1 MPETTQRLAT
11 EKEAREVAERARQA
25 EWTQPSFLQELFLGR
40 FRLDLVQPYP
50 ADDPDEAARAKPFL
64 DGLRELLNDVDS
76 DEIDRTGV
84 IPASVMQGLRDL
96 GAFGIKIPTEYG
108 GLGLGQVSYIRAL
121 ALVASKDAS
130 INTWLSA
137 HQSIGVPQP
146 LKMLGTPEQKQRFLP
161 RLAKGAV
168 SAFAL
173 TEADAGSDPAN
184 MRTSA
189 TPTEDGT
196 AFLLNGEKLWCTNGP
211 DAELMVVMALTPG
224 KSKDGKPGRKQI
236 TAFIVDARS
245 PGIEVVNRCEFMG
258 LKAISNGVIR
268 FTNVRVPHEN
278 VLSAEG
284 SGLKLALMT
293 LNTGRLTLAATAVG
307 VSKAMLRMSREWA
320 NERVQWGQPIGKHE
334 AIAHKLARMAAS
346 TFAMEAMAELVSAWV
361 DRGGYDIRLEAAM
374 TKTYCTEAGWQ
385 IVDDALQIR
394 GGSGYETAASLAAR
408 GQKPMPI
415 ERAMRDFRIFRIFE
429 GSSEITHLAA
439 AREAVDY
446 HMKTAFD
453 VINPKATREQ
463 RKAAFLRSA
472 RFYPAWYASRFL
484 NRGRFN
490 SYSEFGPLAGHV
502 QYIERASAKLGREIF
517 HAMVKLGAQL
527 ERRQLVLFRA
537 VDIGAELFAMT
548 AATTRAQRLAQQ
560 GQPNALEL
568 ADLFCRE
575 ARGRIDN
582 YFRQMF
588 SPHDTALYKTAQEL
602 LGSEFAWLEQG
613 IVDRLYWAP
622 PPVSTVA
629 EQPVA
634 TPARE
639 PATVADD

>member
-1 MPETTQRLAT
+1 MPESTHRLAT
-11 EKEAREVAERARQA
+11 EKEARDVAEGARQS
-25 EWTQPSFLQELFLGR
+25 EWKQPSFLQELFLGR

-50 ADDPDEAARAKPFL
+50 TEDPDEAARARPTL
-64 DGLRELLNDVDS
+64 DALRELLNTVDS
-76 DEIDRTGV
+76 DEIDRTGK
-84 IPASVMQGLRDL
+84 IPEAVMQRLREL

-108 GLGLGQVSYIRAL
+108 GLGLGQLNYVRIL
-121 ALVASKDAS
+121 ELVASKDAS

-146 LKMLGTPEQKQRFLP
+146 LKLVGTPEQKQRFLP
-161 RLAKGAV
+161 RLARGAV

-173 TEADAGSDPAN
+173 TELDAGSDPAN
-184 MRTSA
+184 MHTTA
-189 TPTEDGT
+189 TPTEDG
-196 AFLLNGEKLWCTNGP
+196 AAYLLNGEKLWCTNGP

-224 KSKDGKPGRKQI
+224 KSRNGKPGRKQI
-236 TAFIVDARS
+236 TAFVVEANS
-245 PGIEVVNRCEFMG
+245 PGVEVVYRCEFMG
-258 LKAISNGVIR
+258 LKAISNGLIR
-268 FTNVRVPHEN
+268 FTNVRVPREN
-278 VLSAEG
+278 VLGSEG
-284 SGLKLALMT
+284 AGLKLALMT

-320 NERVQWGQPIGKHE
+320 DERVQWGVPIGKHE
-334 AIAHKLARMAAS
+334 AIAHKLASMAAN

-361 DRGGYDIRLEAAM
+361 DRGGYDVRLEAAM
-374 TKTYCTEAGWQ
+374 TKTYCTETGWR

-394 GGSGYETAASLAAR
+394 GGTGYETAASLAAR

-463 RKAAFLRSA
+463 RKAALLRSA
-472 RFYPAWYASRFL
+472 RFYPAWYAARVLRPSRF
-484 NRGRFN
+484 RG
-490 SYSEFGPLAGHV
+490 YDEFGPLARHLR
-502 QYIERASAKLGREIF
+502 YIESASARLGREIF
-517 HAMVKLGAQL
+517 HAMLRLGSQL

-548 AATTRAQRLAQQ
+548 AACARAQQLAYQ

-568 ADLFCRE
+568 ADVFCRE
-575 ARGRIDN
+575 AHLRIEDS
-582 YFRQMF
+582 FRQMF
-588 SPHDTALYKTAQEL
+588 GPNDTVLYDTAQAV
-602 LGSEFAWLEQG
+602 LGSEYAWLERG
-613 IVDRLYWAP
+613 IVDMLYSTPGSAP
-622 PPVSTVA
+622 ADVEPRAAP
-629 EQPVA
+629 EP
-634 TPARE
+634 E
-639 PATVADD
+639 PALAGAGR